1 MKKLKEKMNKNYV
14 PKDFTLS
21 LALFD
26 AIPVIAFGISLIIF
40 SRLFNSTL
48 VLIGALLVFIAGLCK
63 VIWKIIVVLKQK
75 NIWGLFIQMR
85 IMMPIGFVLM
95 IVGIIASK
103 DNVDFGRLCS
113 LASSYPVNLF
123 LIIFVIGMVL
133 MMVFAF
139 SLDGRKLK
147 NNWIEQITNAIAQIS
162 LLIATLLLKKY
173 M

>member
-40 SRLFNSTL
+40 SRLFNSAL

-75 NIWGLFIQMR
+75 NIWGLIIQMR

-103 DNVDFGRLCS
+103 DNVNFGRLCS
-113 LASSYPVNLF
+113 LASSYPINLF
-123 LIIFVIGMVL
+123 LIIFVIGMIL

-139 SLDGRKLK
+139 LLDGRKLK
-147 NNWIEQITNAIAQIS
+147 INWIEQITNAIAQIS
-162 LLIATLLLKKY
+162 LLIAALLLKKY

>member
-40 SRLFNSTL
+40 SRLFNSAL

-63 VIWKIIVVLKQK
+63 VIWKIIVALKQK

-113 LASSYPVNLF
+113 LASSYPINLF
-123 LIIFVIGMVL
+123 LIIFVIGMIL

-147 NNWIEQITNAIAQIS
+147 NNWIEQITNAIAQIW
-162 LLIATLLLKKY
+162 LLIAALLLKKY